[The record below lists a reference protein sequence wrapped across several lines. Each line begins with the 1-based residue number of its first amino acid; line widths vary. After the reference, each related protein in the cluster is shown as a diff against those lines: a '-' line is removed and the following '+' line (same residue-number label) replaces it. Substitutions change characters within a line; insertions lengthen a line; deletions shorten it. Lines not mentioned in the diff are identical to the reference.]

1 MNKAPGL
8 KIIFLIFFIFIF
20 SIILYSIWYLQLEK
34 ITTEELKSIQN
45 SLLSKNIELT
55 WEKATKSGFPY
66 RIEKELNNISL
77 KFNNTKI
84 STKKL
89 KIIYQPWNKK
99 HIMFL
104 IPNDIKVLNDRKKI
118 IINNSN
124 LLASLTIDKFFMGR
138 VSIVS
143 DKITFNLKNNN
154 YNFRQIEM
162 HLQSR
167 ETDDLQFAI
176 LIEKS
181 SLPPLF
187 IKKNAINKLYING
200 NFLKYKNLDINN
212 YLDWFF
218 KEGGIE
224 IESFKLDFNQTNIT
238 GNAFISLDKNF
249 DIQNTLSISSNKLSN
264 ILILLEKNNYI
275 SKNTSAKTD
284 LIINAIEVASE
295 ISNKQ
300 AVFSISIQNGYLY
313 LMGIKLI
320 KVPNLK
326 KYLYTIPA
334 LPK

>member
-8 KIIFLIFFIFIF
+8 KFIFLTFFIFIF
-20 SIILYSIWYLQLEK
+20 SITLYLVWYFQVEK
-34 ITTEELKSIQN
+34 ITTQELKSIQN
-45 SLLSKNIELT
+45 SLLSKNIELN
-55 WEKATKSGFPY
+55 WEQASKSGFPY

-77 KFNNTKI
+77 KFNNTKL

-104 IPNDIKVLNDRKKI
+104 IPNDIKVLKDRKKL
-118 IINNSN
+118 IINSSN
-124 LLASLTIDKFFMGR
+124 LLASLTIDKFSTGR
-138 VSIVS
+138 LSIMS
-143 DKITFNLKNNN
+143 DKMIFNFKNNI
-154 YNFRQIEM
+154 YDFGQIEM
-162 HLQSR
+162 HLQTR

-176 LIEKS
+176 LIKKS
-181 SLPPLF
+181 SFPPIF
-187 IKKNAINKLYING
+187 IKKNAISKLYING
-200 NFLKYKNLDINN
+200 KFLKYKNLDINN

-224 IESFKLDFNQTNIT
+224 IENFKLDFNQTNIT
-238 GNAFISLDKNF
+238 GNAYISLDKNF

-275 SKNTSAKTD
+275 SKNTSTKTD

-295 ISNKQ
+295 ISNKK

-334 LPK
+334 LPI